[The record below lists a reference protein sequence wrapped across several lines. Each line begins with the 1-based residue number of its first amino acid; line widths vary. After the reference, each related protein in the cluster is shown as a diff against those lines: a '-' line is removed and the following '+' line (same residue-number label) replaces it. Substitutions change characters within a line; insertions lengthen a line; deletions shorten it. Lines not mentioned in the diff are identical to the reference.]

1 MQIMKPIRYQ
11 KMDAFAVLLG
21 RGVPRIAAY
30 ARAGYSVRSGRS
42 KKLSERADV
51 IARAEE
57 VAHHRARGG
66 SRDLTF
72 IIDRL
77 IEFAEKAAALNTAPG
92 YMSARAALVDAARL
106 KGLLPTD
113 DVAGSDDEPTP
124 RELTV
129 EEWEAQYGMVA

>member
-21 RGVPRIAAY
+21 QGVPRIAAY

-51 IARAEE
+51 IARAAE

-66 SRDLTF
+66 SRDLSF
-72 IIDRL
+72 IINRL

-92 YMSARAALVDAARL
+92 YMAARAALVDAARF
-106 KGLLPTD
+106 KGLLPAD
-113 DVAGSDDEPTP
+113 ADADDEPTP